1 MNIYITGF
9 SSCVNQLKHSFFCP
23 DVDSDDT
30 AKLIIYR
37 GSANN
42 AENGVT
48 IEVHQTHDVD
58 DDPENTERYI
68 ASAHLSRP
76 NAVDLLLS
84 LADKLDFR
92 VITANQE
99 IQSGGGNA

>member
-1 MNIYITGF
+1 MHIYITGF
-9 SSCVNQLKHSFFCP
+9 SSCVNQFKNSFVCP

-48 IEVHQTHDVD
+48 IEIHQTHEVD
-58 DDPENTERYI
+58 GETEKAERYI

-99 IQSGGGNA
+99 ITT

>member
-1 MNIYITGF
+1 MNLYITGF
-9 SSCVNQLKHSFFCP
+9 SSCVNQFKSSFVCP
-23 DVDSDDT
+23 DPESDDT

-37 GSANN
+37 GSAND
-42 AENGVT
+42 AQNGVT
-48 IEVHQTHDVD
+48 LEVHQTHEID
-58 DDPENTERYI
+58 DDPENALCYV
-68 ASAHLSRP
+68 ASAHLSRQ

-99 IQSGGGNA
+99 ITK

>member
-1 MNIYITGF
+1 
-9 SSCVNQLKHSFFCP
+9 
-23 DVDSDDT
+23 
-30 AKLIIYR
+30 
-37 GSANN
+37 
-42 AENGVT
+42 VT
-48 IEVHQTHDVD
+48 IEIHQTHEVD
-58 DDPENTERYI
+58 GDTEEVERYI

-92 VITANQE
+92 VITANQD